1 MVTDIHVILRRTC
14 ELYHD
19 CRIFIAQPMSNAE
32 RESSPPL
39 VPTSTLPDVSTS
51 RHHPTQ
57 HRSSLTAAQGAL
69 NPSSIG
75 LTFVPQRQSS
85 PLSSKIGT
93 QARRRIRSFDTPDLI
108 SDRARSDISHLANV
122 KSIASNRRESR
133 QDTVDSKGKGPAQM
147 GFDSRKDD
155 YGEPGIFSDE
165 YDMCSYLLILSNPI
179 ND

>member
-1 MVTDIHVILRRTC
+1 
-14 ELYHD
+14 
-19 CRIFIAQPMSNAE
+19 MSNAE
-32 RESSPPL
+32 GESSSPLAPTATPP
-39 VPTSTLPDVSTS
+39 DISTS

-57 HRSSLTAAQGAL
+57 HRSSVTAAQGAL

-85 PLSSKIGT
+85 PLSPKIGT

-133 QDTVDSKGKGPAQM
+133 QDTVDVKGKGPAQI
-147 GFDSRKDD
+147 GFGSRNDD

-165 YDMCSYLLILSNPI
+165 YDLCSYLLILSNTI
-179 ND
+179 DY